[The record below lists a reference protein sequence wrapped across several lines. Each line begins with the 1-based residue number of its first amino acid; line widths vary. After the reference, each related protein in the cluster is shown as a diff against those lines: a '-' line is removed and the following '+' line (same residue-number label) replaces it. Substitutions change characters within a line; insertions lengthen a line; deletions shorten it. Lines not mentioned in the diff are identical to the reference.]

1 MKGDRDRVPRVA
13 VLTPTTL
20 RLLAS
25 SRDDVRWFR
34 DPMSLPMLPLGH
46 VVSGGC
52 VFLVGDSD
60 VSDDRIVCFSL
71 RSDGSLLGDEPTD
84 REYES
89 VVERIAQFC
98 ARVQGGRSVQLPRS
112 WFPSKRGDRYAFGAA
127 PIAQNSRHLRCV
139 ARVDELRSAIAIVEF
154 VPDER
159 ALDLSSVAIDE
170 ELAHTP
176 RSAWSDALDRGRQA
190 VNDAHETLDS
200 DRRMV
205 TIDSP
210 DRAGRR
216 PARSFADWDQH
227 LTGGQRSFLEN
238 DGAPNL
244 ILRGPAGSG
253 KTLTLE
259 LKALRE
265 VYSAL
270 DRGASARVLFATHS
284 WASTGQVEEDLRSLD
299 RRGVLDE
306 IEVMPVSAL
315 ADDLTPSGAWR
326 PEGMTLLGDDSYE
339 SKLLQTMAM
348 SDILDG
354 FLSQDWPTFEP
365 STSAEFRRRLA
376 STDELERSSLLD
388 DLLTEF
394 GCVLAAENIFRGR
407 DALAKYLALPRGGWM
422 MPLMLEGD
430 RRVVFELYQS
440 YLAYLRSNSFVTTD
454 ILMSEFYKYLQGPA
468 WDIERER
475 RGFDLVLVDEVH
487 LFNVQERMAL
497 RSLMSDPNAF
507 PRLCVAMDLRQS
519 PRVRRDVPGEAELIT
534 ESIELDVVHR
544 YSPEILQLVRHIH
557 DFYPT
562 LDLGDD
568 WRLDLDVVQSSA
580 GHGPK
585 PILHLVEGFGGGV
598 STAAMARANSLREG
612 GGHPA
617 LLVLDDRLFTPYAE
631 MVKDRSDVSVIT
643 SRDDLPSLQHS
654 RRRIVLGLA
663 EHVAGLQFEDVLV
676 AGLPEALVSAE
687 CPAYSLRTALTLLYL
702 ACSRAERRLE
712 IFVDRG
718 DAVPEVLSLALQSHV
733 LEVDR

>member
-1 MKGDRDRVPRVA
+1 
-13 VLTPTTL
+13 
-20 RLLAS
+20 
-25 SRDDVRWFR
+25 
-34 DPMSLPMLPLGH
+34 
-46 VVSGGC
+46 
-52 VFLVGDSD
+52 
-60 VSDDRIVCFSL
+60 
-71 RSDGSLLGDEPTD
+71 
-84 REYES
+84 
-89 VVERIAQFC
+89 
-98 ARVQGGRSVQLPRS
+98 
-112 WFPSKRGDRYAFGAA
+112 
-127 PIAQNSRHLRCV
+127 
-139 ARVDELRSAIAIVEF
+139 
-154 VPDER
+154 
-159 ALDLSSVAIDE
+159 
-170 ELAHTP
+170 
-176 RSAWSDALDRGRQA
+176 
-190 VNDAHETLDS
+190 
-200 DRRMV
+200 
-205 TIDSP
+205 
-210 DRAGRR
+210 
-216 PARSFADWDQH
+216 
-227 LTGGQRSFLEN
+227 
-238 DGAPNL
+238 
-244 ILRGPAGSG
+244 
-253 KTLTLE
+253 
-259 LKALRE
+259 
-265 VYSAL
+265 
-270 DRGASARVLFATHS
+270 
-284 WASTGQVEEDLRSLD
+284 
-299 RRGVLDE
+299 
-306 IEVMPVSAL
+306 
-315 ADDLTPSGAWR
+315 
-326 PEGMTLLGDDSYE
+326 
-339 SKLLQTMAM
+339 
-348 SDILDG
+348 
-354 FLSQDWPTFEP
+354 
-365 STSAEFRRRLA
+365 
-376 STDELERSSLLD
+376 
-388 DLLTEF
+388 
-394 GCVLAAENIFRGR
+394 VLAAENIFRGR